1 MPGEPRLQAA
11 RREHARHGVGGRPIA
26 TPRAAQ
32 EDAIGDDREVIRG
45 DQRALRRINESHSA
59 AHSPAQARAQALR
72 GTQRHSEAL
81 RGNQEAIKRQS
92 SGNQVANDTHLLRR
106 EHGHSD
112 RSWLLRRNNQ
122 PPRPQVLIDNLIL
135 EHASQL
141 VAEKG
146 DARYLWGGEGAVV
159 STCMQ
164 GACAARR
171 GNRGRARFLTALVIS
186 GHQWSSVVIS
196 GHQWSSVA
204 ISGHQWSSGY
214 ARYLSARYA
223 HVEPHLGR
231 RG

>member
-1 MPGEPRLQAA
+1 MSRTQPHTHLL
-11 RREHARHGVGGRPIA
+11 RREH
-26 TPRAAQ
+26 
-32 EDAIGDDREVIRG
+32 
-45 DQRALRRINESHSA
+45 
-59 AHSPAQARAQALR
+59 
-72 GTQRHSEAL
+72 RHSEAL
-81 RGNQEAIKRQS
+81 RGTQEALKRHS
-92 SGNQVANDTHLLRR
+92 RGNQVANDTHLLRR

-122 PPRPQVLIDNLIL
+122 PPRPQVLIDNLVL
-135 EHASQL
+135 EHASQF

-196 GHQWSSVA
+196 GHQWSSVV

>member
-1 MPGEPRLQAA
+1 M
-11 RREHARHGVGGRPIA
+11 
-26 TPRAAQ
+26 
-32 EDAIGDDREVIRG
+32 
-45 DQRALRRINESHSA
+45 
-59 AHSPAQARAQALR
+59 
-72 GTQRHSEAL
+72 
-81 RGNQEAIKRQS
+81 
-92 SGNQVANDTHLLRR
+92 ANDTHLLRR

-196 GHQWSSVA
+196 GHQWSSVV
-204 ISGHQWSSGY
+204 ISGHQATRVTSPPAMRTSSPTSGGVGSENKI
-214 ARYLSARYA
+214 APNPGSSADKCVTTTRTG
-223 HVEPHLGR
+223 PWKR
-231 RG
+231 RLRTVT